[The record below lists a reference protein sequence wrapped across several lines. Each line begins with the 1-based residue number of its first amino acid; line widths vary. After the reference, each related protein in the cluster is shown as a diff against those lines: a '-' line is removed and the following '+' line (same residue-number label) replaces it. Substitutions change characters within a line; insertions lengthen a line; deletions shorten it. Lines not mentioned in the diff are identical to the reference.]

1 MEGGRSPLYAPLLPP
16 PPAPPPPAPPPP
28 LHLLICPT
36 LPNTMHIAPC
46 PNAALYCV
54 SRLDTLSA
62 PPHPFKPASLAQ
74 SLWRCKATFRSKH
87 CSCRAILCVPA
98 KDSWKKYVG
107 RPYLPRPTSHWRAS
121 ALSLNRAPN
130 SSAIHKEVSNLL
142 FPCQTSTGLA
152 RFLRARTAT
161 VFDTYCH

>member
-16 PPAPPPPAPPPP
+16 PPPPPPPP
-28 LHLLICPT
+28 HLLICPT

-62 PPHPFKPASLAQ
+62 PPPPHPFKPASLAQ

-107 RPYLPRPTSHWRAS
+107 RPYLPRPTSH
-121 ALSLNRAPN
+121 
-130 SSAIHKEVSNLL
+130 
-142 FPCQTSTGLA
+142 CTGLPQLCLLTGPQIVLQYIKRFPIFCFLA
-152 RFLRARTAT
+152 RHRLVWQDF
-161 VFDTYCH
+161 